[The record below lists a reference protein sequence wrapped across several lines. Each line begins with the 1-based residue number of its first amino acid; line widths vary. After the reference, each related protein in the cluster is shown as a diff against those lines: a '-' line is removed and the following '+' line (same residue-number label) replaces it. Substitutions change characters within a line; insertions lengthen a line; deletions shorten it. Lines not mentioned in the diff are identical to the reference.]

1 MTQLFDRAVEA
12 ARNLPASVQDE
23 IARLVLELAG
33 DEQPPVQ
40 LTDEEEASFAE
51 SLAQAHRHEFASD
64 AEVRAIWA
72 KYGL

>member
-33 DEQPPVQ
+33 DEQPAVQ
-40 LTDEEEASFAE
+40 LADEEEESFAE
-51 SLAQAHRHEFASD
+51 SLAQADRREFASD

>member
-12 ARNLPASVQDE
+12 ARNLPASVQDD

-33 DEQPPVQ
+33 EEQPPVQ
-40 LTDEEEASFAE
+40 LTGEEEASLSE
-51 SLAQAHRHEFASD
+51 SLAQAARREFASED
-64 AEVRAIWA
+64 EVRAIWA